1 MFVITYVLQYNTD
14 LSQLRKS
21 IEKILIIVLIHL
33 IGFKNSPNTKIVRKG
48 LKYIVYIKESVLQ
61 GGYKNV
67 EWKVMYFSLLKK
79 CFSEDVLYNIRHKMS
94 SETLRQS
101 FYLVLVKF

>member
-21 IEKILIIVLIHL
+21 IEKILIIV
-33 IGFKNSPNTKIVRKG
+33 SNTKIVRKG
-48 LKYIVYIKESVLQ
+48 LKYIVYIMESILQ

-67 EWKVMYFSLLKK
+67 E
-79 CFSEDVLYNIRHKMS
+79 
-94 SETLRQS
+94 
-101 FYLVLVKF
+101 